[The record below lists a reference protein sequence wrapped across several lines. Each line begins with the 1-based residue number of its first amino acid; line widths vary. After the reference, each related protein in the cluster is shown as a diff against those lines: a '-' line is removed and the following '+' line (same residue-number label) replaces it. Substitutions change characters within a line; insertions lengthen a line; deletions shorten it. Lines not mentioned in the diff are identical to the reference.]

1 MVVQNIVCLFFLWL
15 PTCLSKM
22 CLVMTWHILVLPKHN
37 FVSYYVGFG
46 HVMNMRKHIMSI
58 TSVYY
63 IAKMYTI
70 GPKIGVGASSIF
82 FSKRWIKPITKKKKR
97 KHIVLLLWRPIAN
110 LIASPY
116 TYVMQLEKFPWCNNM
131 LYPL

>member
-1 MVVQNIVCLFFLWL
+1 
-15 PTCLSKM
+15 
-22 CLVMTWHILVLPKHN
+22 
-37 FVSYYVGFG
+37 
-46 HVMNMRKHIMSI
+46 MSI

-97 KHIVLLLWRPIAN
+97 KHVILLL
-110 LIASPY
+110 
-116 TYVMQLEKFPWCNNM
+116 
-131 LYPL
+131 